1 MASFNMRSLV
11 LALGIAGIAS
21 GCDVGNTPPTGSDP
35 DAPPAGV
42 DAPVIATPKVAV
54 TLDRVTVSTEQLAS
68 ELITATVTGTGG
80 FAGPVSLVATV
91 VNAAD
96 NTPVVGA
103 SAIFNQPSV
112 TLTANGSTVS
122 AVTVKL
128 PNNAPAAVKVN
139 VAATSSAAAVAVSS
153 ALTVANQV
161 TLVIKKSGNGDCTYA
176 NIPNVEIRIGTMMRF
191 KAGDTIPNLVIH
203 SSGTTQGVP
212 HQQQGGDNTPD
223 LALGDVY
230 SKMAGPT
237 VGSFDWYCHT
247 PGPDLFPA
255 NPKITVVAL

>member
-1 MASFNMRSLV
+1 MASFNMRSFV

-21 GCDVGNTPPTGSDP
+21 GCDVGNTVPTGSDP

-42 DAPVIATPKVAV
+42 DAPVVATPKVAV
-54 TLDRVTVSTEQLAS
+54 ALDRSTIATEQLAS
-68 ELITATVTGTGG
+68 ELITATITGTGG
-80 FAGPVSLVATV
+80 FAGPVNLVATV

-96 NTPVVGA
+96 NAPVVGA
-103 SAIFNQPSV
+103 TAVFSQPSV

-139 VAATSSAAAVAVSS
+139 VAATSSAAPVDVSS

-161 TLVIKKSGNGDCTYA
+161 TLVIKANGGECTYA
-176 NIPNVEIRIGTMMRF
+176 GVPNVEIRVGTMMRF

-203 SSGTTQGVP
+203 SNGAGQGVP
-212 HQQQGGDNTPD
+212 HQQQGADNTPD

-230 SKMAGPT
+230 SKMSGPT
-237 VGSFDWYCHT
+237 VGNFDWYCHT
-247 PGPDLFPA
+247 PGPNLGGA
-255 NPKITVVAL
+255 NPRITVVAQ